1 MDEYNRKRFQT
12 MWRER
17 QKGHS
22 QKRVRRKRI
31 LFFTEVSS

>member
-1 MDEYNRKRFQT
+1 MSITESVFKQSGA
-12 MWRER
+12 ER

-22 QKRVRRKRI
+22 QKGVRRKRI